1 MKNLKITLVVNLFML
16 FILMMQGCSFSTAN
30 MSSLETSKDK
40 EGKQKSS
47 TFKSGDTLYAKA
59 NIANN
64 PGKVKVKYYLVA
76 DDVKGVNKG
85 ETLKGSDVSVDLDGD
100 GVASY
105 NVPVAPGFP
114 GGTYTLNADMINE
127 NGEKKDSKTAK
138 VTVEAAAAP
147 PAVAPDADSDNETKT
162 DSDSD
167 K

>member
-1 MKNLKITLVVNLFML
+1 MKNLKLTSVVSLFML
-16 FILMMQGCSFSTAN
+16 CILLMQGCSLSTAN

-40 EGKQKSS
+40 DGKQKSS
-47 TFKSGDTLYAKA
+47 TFKSGETLYAQA

-76 DDVKGVNKG
+76 DDVKGLTKG
-85 ETLKGSDVSVDLDGD
+85 ETLKGSDVSVDMDGD
-100 GVASY
+100 GVATF
-105 NVPVAPGFP
+105 NITVAPGFP

-138 VTVEAAAAP
+138 ITVEASAPAPAAP
-147 PAVAPDADSDNETKT
+147 NADSDSETKT

-167 K
+167 N